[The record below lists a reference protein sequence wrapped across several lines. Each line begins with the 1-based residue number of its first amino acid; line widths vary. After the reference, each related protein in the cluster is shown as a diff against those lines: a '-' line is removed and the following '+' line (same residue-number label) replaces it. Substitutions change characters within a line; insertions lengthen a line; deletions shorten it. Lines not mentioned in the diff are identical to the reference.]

1 MSNPAHYAPI
11 GRLDGSNAAAAEKDL
26 LALFSQAGANV
37 EVDLS
42 KLDYVSS
49 AGLRVFL
56 AAAKAAKGNG
66 GTLVLRGPKPAVLE
80 VLQISGFDRILNIQS

>member
-1 MSNPAHYAPI
+1 
-11 GRLDGSNAAAAEKDL
+11 LDGSNAAAAEKDL
-26 LALFSQAGANV
+26 LALFSESGASV

-56 AAAKAAKGNG
+56 SAAKAAKGKG
-66 GTLVLRGPKPAVLE
+66 GTLVLRNPKPAVLE

>member
-1 MSNPAHYAPI
+1 MSNAAHYAPV
-11 GRLDGSNAAAAEKDL
+11 GRLDGSNAATVEKELLGL
-26 LALFSQAGANV
+26 LAEQGASV

-56 AAAKAAKGNG
+56 SAAKAAKSKG
-66 GTLVLRGPKPAVLE
+66 GKLVLRAPKPPVLE
-80 VLQISGFDRILNIQS
+80 VLQISGFDRILNIES

>member
-1 MSNPAHYAPI
+1 MSNTAHYAPI

-26 LALFSQAGANV
+26 LALFSESGASV

-56 AAAKAAKGNG
+56 AAAKAAKAKG
-66 GTLVLRGPKPAVLE
+66 GKLVLLSPKASVLE
-80 VLQISGFDRILNIQS
+80 VLQISGFDRILEIRS